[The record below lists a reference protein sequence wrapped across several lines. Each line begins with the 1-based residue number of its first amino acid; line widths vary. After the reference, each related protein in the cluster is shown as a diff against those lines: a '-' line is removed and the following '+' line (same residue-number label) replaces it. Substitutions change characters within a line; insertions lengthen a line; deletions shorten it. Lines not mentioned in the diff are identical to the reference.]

1 MSAPA
6 PDPSPRSTGS
16 GRLTRVLVLAA
27 AVTLLAGCIT
37 GERPTLGTAPTSK
50 GTMTGDAAIDAVL
63 TLFDTVGTATFTA
76 EYTGVLLFGGTSTT
90 ATVTQ
95 DGGPTRRSVTI
106 GSVRFITDALGDRT
120 CVVDTG
126 VCNEGLQP
134 AAVSNTGLTPEFAVG
149 DMAKRL
155 RRDATAKIGDTT
167 ASTTT
172 MADRSVTCVDV
183 PVTNG
188 TKQYCAFA
196 NGVLARF
203 VGGDVTIDVVSMA
216 DASDPT
222 QFADTSS

>member
-6 PDPSPRSTGS
+6 PDPSPRSTSS

-27 AVTLLAGCIT
+27 AVTLLAGCVT

-90 ATVTQ
+90 ATVSQ

-155 RRDATAKIGDTT
+155 RRDATAKVGAATP
-167 ASTTT
+167 STREL
-172 MADRSVTCVDV
+172 AGRSATCVDL
-183 PVTNG
+183 PLDGG
-188 TKQYCAFA
+188 TKEYCAFS
-196 NGVLARF
+196 NGALARF
-203 VGGDVTIDVVSMA
+203 VGADITIDVVSI
-216 DASDPT
+216 SDTVDET
-222 QFADTSS
+222 QFDKTAA

>member
-1 MSAPA
+1 MPPSRPDRRRSLRLIAP
-6 PDPSPRSTGS
+6 
-16 GRLTRVLVLAA
+16 VLAA
-27 AVTLLAGCIT
+27 LLLAGCMT
-37 GERPTLGTAPTSK
+37 GERPSLGTAPTSK
-50 GTMTGDAAIDAVL
+50 GTMTGDPNIDAVL
-63 TLFDTVGTATFTA
+63 TLFDQVGTATFTA
-76 EYTGVLLFGGTSTT
+76 NYTAVLVFDGTTSQ
-90 ATVTQ
+90 ATVSQ
-95 DGGPTRRSVTI
+95 DGSPTRRAVTI
-106 GSVRFITDALGDRT
+106 GSVRFITDTSGNRT
-120 CVVDTG
+120 CVVETG
-126 VCNEGLQP
+126 VCEPELKP
-134 AAVSNTGLTPEFAVG
+134 AMVSNTGLTPEFAVG